1 MYLLPRSMETNL
13 GKATATFTAFQSA
26 APSSTPFRQI
36 AHPKGIQVFSSS
48 RCLLKTT
55 TQRKKGRVTTRWKS
69 LIQKGLVIQLVTFSG
84 WWVHVTL
91 LGWLSDLQLGDK
103 KATLNHLKNTKKI
116 YIHNWIPND
125 SLLNFEKFMKLLR
138 SNKKKLTAN
147 GTLKNCGWET
157 IFLSFWVLALFSGTN
172 YLSFR
177 ECNFSNIWKPK
188 CSMYGIFTYI
198 LPKCMVNVGK

>member
-1 MYLLPRSMETNL
+1 
-13 GKATATFTAFQSA
+13 
-26 APSSTPFRQI
+26 
-36 AHPKGIQVFSSS
+36 
-48 RCLLKTT
+48 
-55 TQRKKGRVTTRWKS
+55 
-69 LIQKGLVIQLVTFSG
+69 
-84 WWVHVTL
+84 VTL

-177 ECNFSNIWKPK
+177 ECNFSNI
-188 CSMYGIFTYI
+188 
-198 LPKCMVNVGK
+198 